1 MKPANFKTKAILAL
15 CIAALP
21 LLLQTAAAF
30 AGETGARLV
39 NFGIEILD
47 FHRPA
52 ARPVLTYASFTAM

>member
-30 AGETGARLV
+30 AGETGARLD

-47 FHRPA
+47 FIDLPLGR
-52 ARPVLTYASFTAM
+52 S